1 MFVDL
6 KFLVHVKSSI
16 LINFLKVTFGRGEE
30 WESEKKRERERNS
43 GQKDINYFSIFPV
56 ATGISSQGQN
66 KASPAEEGQNSCS
79 AFHKRELP
87 KSHSHLYSGWRY
99 ASLSITMLQ
108 QVF

>member
-43 GQKDINYFSIFPV
+43 GQKDTDSISPFFW
-56 ATGISSQGQN
+56 SQLESLLKDRTRLLLQRRDRIL
-66 KASPAEEGQNSCS
+66 AAPSI
-79 AFHKRELP
+79 RESYP
-87 KSHSHLYSGWRY
+87 KVTLICTLAGD
-99 ASLSITMLQ
+99 ML
-108 QVF
+108 V